1 MEIQKQ
7 DSNNERQVLIG
18 MIVERSI
25 LSRVAARWSGNL
37 FETDWCNLI
46 AGWCLEYFGKYDKA
60 PGKNIESLYD
70 NWAVSAH
77 NKSTIK
83 LIGEFLGTLS
93 DEYELLAKEINIE
106 YIIDLAGKH
115 FNQVK
120 LQTLAENIQSDLHT
134 NKLDKAE
141 QRIIE
146 WGKVELGEAT
156 WIDPLHDKDAIRAAF
171 NYEADLL
178 ISFPGA
184 IGKFFGDSLERD
196 GFIAIVGPD
205 KRGKSFWL
213 TSLAFQALLQRRKV
227 GFFESGDL
235 SQNQIM
241 RRLMIYTSQQPKK
254 ACTINYPRMIQRGK
268 DERTATVVYKPRTY
282 NKGLDWQIA
291 WDKTQAFIKTQV
303 KSNENLF
310 RLTCY
315 PNTTLNVATIQTT
328 LNSWER
334 DGWIPDAI
342 FIDYAD
348 IMAPDNTRL
357 EKREQ
362 IDDTWRRLRALS
374 QSKHCLVVT
383 ASQSDTPA
391 YNSNIITKSN
401 FSGSKTKNAH
411 VTGMV
416 GLNQTPEEKALGITR
431 LNWIVRREGAF
442 SETLCVHVAGSLALA
457 NPAIRSCW

>member
-1 MEIQKQ
+1 M
-7 DSNNERQVLIG
+7 
-18 MIVERSI
+18 
-25 LSRVAARWSGNL
+25 
-37 FETDWCNLI
+37 
-46 AGWCLEYFGKYDKA
+46 
-60 PGKNIESLYD
+60 
-70 NWAVSAH
+70 
-77 NKSTIK
+77 
-83 LIGEFLGTLS
+83 
-93 DEYELLAKEINIE
+93 
-106 YIIDLAGKH
+106 
-115 FNQVK
+115 
-120 LQTLAENIQSDLHT
+120 
-134 NKLDKAE
+134 
-141 QRIIE
+141 
-146 WGKVELGEAT
+146 
-156 WIDPLHDKDAIRAAF
+156 
-171 NYEADLL
+171 
-178 ISFPGA
+178 
-184 IGKFFGDSLERD
+184 
-196 GFIAIVGPD
+196 
-205 KRGKSFWL
+205 
-213 TSLAFQALLQRRKV
+213 
-227 GFFESGDL
+227 
-235 SQNQIM
+235 
-241 RRLMIYTSQQPKK
+241 
-254 ACTINYPRMIQRGK
+254 
-268 DERTATVVYKPRTY
+268 
-282 NKGLDWQIA
+282 
-291 WDKTQAFIKTQV
+291 
-303 KSNENLF
+303 
-310 RLTCY
+310 TCY

-374 QSKHCLVVT
+374 QKKHCLVVT